1 MFNAMIETLK
11 ANPRKIVFTEGP
23 DARILEATARL
34 KKGGFLTPI
43 LIGNVEEVRTA
54 AAAGDYRDSS
64 DQSGRQ
70 AGMRGRNH

>member
-34 KKGGFLTPI
+34 TDAHSHR
-43 LIGNVEEVRTA
+43 E
-54 AAAGDYRDSS
+54 
-64 DQSGRQ
+64 
-70 AGMRGRNH
+70 RGRSAHGGGSRRL